1 MSININKIEIN
12 QRQRL
17 FLMFTLFVLADLTV
31 INLFDEY
38 ASNYF
43 HISSFTASIVMA
55 VILQILIVITIK
67 IEHKIADFFKGK
79 EGVINLILR
88 ILVTWAL
95 LFGSKIIMMKI
106 VDLILGN
113 KIEYY
118 GPYHGLGAFILIIIG
133 MIIAENLLKK
143 VFLSLKD

>member
-1 MSININKIEIN
+1 MSTNINRIEIN

-17 FLMFTLFVLADLTV
+17 FLMFTLFVLADLAV

-55 VILQILIVITIK
+55 VILQILLVITIK

-79 EGVINLILR
+79 EGVMNLILR

-118 GPYHGLGAFILIIIG
+118 GPYHGLGAFVLIIIG

>member
-1 MSININKIEIN
+1 VVTNINKIEIN

-17 FLMFTLFVLADLTV
+17 FLIFTLFVLADLTV

-38 ASNYF
+38 ASSYF

-55 VILQILIVITIK
+55 VILQILLVITIK
-67 IEHKIADFFKGK
+67 IEHKIADFFKSK

-88 ILVTWAL
+88 ILLTWAL

>member
-1 MSININKIEIN
+1 MSTNINKIEIN

-38 ASNYF
+38 ASSYF

-55 VILQILIVITIK
+55 VILQILLVITIK

-79 EGVINLILR
+79 EGIINLILR

-118 GPYHGLGAFILIIIG
+118 GPYHGLGAFVLIIIG

>member
-1 MSININKIEIN
+1 M
-12 QRQRL
+12 
-17 FLMFTLFVLADLTV
+17 
-31 INLFDEY
+31 
-38 ASNYF
+38 
-43 HISSFTASIVMA
+43 
-55 VILQILIVITIK
+55 
-67 IEHKIADFFKGK
+67 
-79 EGVINLILR
+79 NLIFR

-118 GPYHGLGAFILIIIG
+118 GPYHGLGAFVLIIIG

>member
-1 MSININKIEIN
+1 MSTNINKIEIN

-38 ASNYF
+38 ASSYF

-55 VILQILIVITIK
+55 VILQILLVITIK
-67 IEHKIADFFKGK
+67 IEHKIADFFKSK

-88 ILVTWAL
+88 ILVTWIL

>member
-1 MSININKIEIN
+1 MSTNINKIEIN

-38 ASNYF
+38 ASSYF

-55 VILQILIVITIK
+55 VILQILLVITIK
-67 IEHKIADFFKGK
+67 IEHKIADFFKSK

-143 VFLSLKD
+143 VFLSIKD

>member
-1 MSININKIEIN
+1 MSTNINKIEIN
-12 QRQRL
+12 RRQRL

-38 ASNYF
+38 ASSYF

-55 VILQILIVITIK
+55 VILQILLVITIK
-67 IEHKIADFFKGK
+67 IEHKIADFFKSK
-79 EGVINLILR
+79 EGVINLIFR

-118 GPYHGLGAFILIIIG
+118 GPYHGLGAFVLIIIG

>member
-1 MSININKIEIN
+1 MSTNINKIEIN

-38 ASNYF
+38 ASSYF

-55 VILQILIVITIK
+55 IILQILLVITIK

-79 EGVINLILR
+79 KGVMNLILR

>member
-1 MSININKIEIN
+1 VSTNINKIEIN

-17 FLMFTLFVLADLTV
+17 FLIFTLFVLADLTV

-38 ASNYF
+38 ANSYF
-43 HISSFTASIVMA
+43 HISSFSASIVMA
-55 VILQILIVITIK
+55 VILQILLVITIK
-67 IEHKIADFFKGK
+67 IEHKIADFFKSK

>member
-1 MSININKIEIN
+1 MSTNINKIEIN

-17 FLMFTLFVLADLTV
+17 FLIFTLFVLADLTV

-38 ASNYF
+38 ANSYF
-43 HISSFTASIVMA
+43 HISSFSASIVMA
-55 VILQILIVITIK
+55 VILQILLVITIK
-67 IEHKIADFFKGK
+67 IEHKIADFFKSK

-118 GPYHGLGAFILIIIG
+118 GPYHGLGAFVLIIIG

>member
-1 MSININKIEIN
+1 MSTNINNIEIN

-38 ASNYF
+38 ARNYF
-43 HISSFTASIVMA
+43 QISSFTASIVMA
-55 VILQILIVITIK
+55 VILQILLVITIK
-67 IEHKIADFFKGK
+67 IEHKIGDFFKAK
-79 EGVINLILR
+79 EGLMNLILR

-118 GPYHGLGAFILIIIG
+118 GPYHGLGAFVLIIIG